1 MALQGSDNLAIS
13 RAGTLY
19 KISGSDILAYV
30 QANVGTSEY
39 EVANITARNALANLS
54 IGDRVF
60 VTDATGDATVS
71 SGWAIYVYR
80 GAGTW
85 TKVAEQEGLDVVVGG
100 TDLSMTVGAGTIS
113 VNSSSG
119 ADITLP
125 AATASLAGLMVPA
138 QFNKLAFVTVTA
150 NTDLDAIRTASHAA
164 VTLTGSASTNPLT
177 LTGQTLGF
185 SIANLTTAP

>member
-19 KISGSDILAYV
+19 KIAGSDILAYV

-39 EVANITARNALANLS
+39 EVATIAARNALTNLS

-80 GAGTW
+80 SVGVW

-100 TDLSMTVGAGTIS
+100 TDLSYTAGATNGTV
-113 VNSSSG
+113 VSSSG
-119 ADITLP
+119 ADATVP
-125 AATASLAGLMVPA
+125 VATAVNAGLMAPA
-138 QFNKLAFVTVTA
+138 DFTKLGFITVGAAVNLGTLA
-150 NTDLDAIRTASHAA
+150 SNSHAP
-164 VTLTGSASTNPLT
+164 VTLAGTATTNPLA
-177 LTGQTLGF
+177 LTGQVLGF
-185 SIANLTTAP
+185 SIANLATAP